1 MTAETILS
9 ELIESGIEPA
19 VTPDGTGIEV
29 PAGKLTDAQ
38 RAAILGNKTELIAC
52 IQESARITA
61 ELLDAAMRA
70 CDHYRD
76 GLQAREDTR
85 RQCLETPMHL
95 RTDLLNSFKEHYGYS
110 CGNIP
115 KQTTSRGGA

>member
-1 MTAETILS
+1 MTAETLLA
-9 ELIESGIEPA
+9 ELLECGIDPGL
-19 VTPDGTGIEV
+19 TPDGTGITV
-29 PAGKLTDAQ
+29 PANRLTDAQ
-38 RAAILGNKTELIAC
+38 RAAILGHKPELIAC

-76 GLQAREDTR
+76 GLQAREDMR

>member
-38 RAAILGNKTELIAC
+38 RAAILGTKTELIAC
-52 IQESARITA
+52 IQESARLTS
-61 ELLDAAMRA
+61 ELLIAAMRA
-70 CDHYRD
+70 
-76 GLQAREDTR
+76 
-85 RQCLETPMHL
+85 
-95 RTDLLNSFKEHYGYS
+95 RT
-110 CGNIP
+110 
-115 KQTTSRGGA
+115 A